1 MGLSY
6 FNIGNTGWKLLNYS
20 GNATVA
26 SRGFLDAVTSGC
38 RGNVRMGA
46 TIPVSSRSAE
56 WSTNPGVVAMRR
68 QTRIRLYGVRVA
80 AICSA
85 RLHSEAHTSDLFA
98 WWLDPWLQRRAN
110 QSLWDDVQANLY
122 FLSTKG
128 QPIEEKRTQVLRFDY
143 GN

>member
-1 MGLSY
+1 MEFAWPL
-6 FNIGNTGWKLLNYS
+6 FAVL
-20 GNATVA
+20 
-26 SRGFLDAVTSGC
+26 GFILK
-38 RGNVRMGA
+38 R
-46 TIPVSSRSAE
+46 IH
-56 WSTNPGVVAMRR
+56 
-68 QTRIRLYGVRVA
+68 QT
-80 AICSA
+80 
-85 RLHSEAHTSDLFA
+85 LFA